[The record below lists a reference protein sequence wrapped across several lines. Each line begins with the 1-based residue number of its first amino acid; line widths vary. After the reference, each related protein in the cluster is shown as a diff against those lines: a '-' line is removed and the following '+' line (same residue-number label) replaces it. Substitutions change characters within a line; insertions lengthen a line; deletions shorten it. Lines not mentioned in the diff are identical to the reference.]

1 MSTTHNHA
9 LMFAPETAGGTRTVR
24 VSGAGPITRE
34 VIAHRRG
41 LNAPRQFHDSEATS
55 LGIGERCQAGA
66 VGVTGR

>member
-24 VSGAGPITRE
+24 VSGAGARE

-41 LNAPRQFHDSEATS
+41 LNVPRPLHDAEAANV
-55 LGIGERCQAGA
+55 GIGERWQVGA
-66 VGVTGR
+66 VEVTGR